1 MKVKH
6 RSPAASGGG
15 TLDMKVKCR
24 SPAASPGLLNRLS
37 PLMPTGT
44 FIPISTTFKSIQD
57 ARKTPTEVSR
67 NLLSTFNE
75 ASIKSPQPSQIVIKP
90 TPVEIRISD
99 IDEDIGLMINEEIQ
113 TDTTC
118 VEDMQVQTAPQ
129 KGESKE
135 VQTNWVAT
143 DVCNQIIQT
152 EVTATEQ
159 ETQTENPSTE
169 QETQTEVTATEQEMQ
184 TENPSTEQETQT
196 ENPSTQQETQTE
208 NPSTE
213 QETQT

>member
-1 MKVKH
+1 MKVKC

-15 TLDMKVKCR
+15 TLDMKVKRR

-37 PLMPTGT
+37 PLMPTRT
-44 FIPISTTFKSIQD
+44 FIPISMTFKSIQD
-57 ARKTPTEVSR
+57 ARKTPTEVSQ

-99 IDEDIGLMINEEIQ
+99 VDEDIGLMINEEIQ

-129 KGESKE
+129 EGESKE

-152 EVTATEQ
+152 EVA
-159 ETQTENPSTE
+159 
-169 QETQTEVTATEQEMQ
+169 A
-184 TENPSTEQETQT
+184 TEQETQT
-196 ENPSTQQETQTE
+196 ENPSTQQET
-208 NPSTE
+208 NRSHSH
-213 QETQT
+213 